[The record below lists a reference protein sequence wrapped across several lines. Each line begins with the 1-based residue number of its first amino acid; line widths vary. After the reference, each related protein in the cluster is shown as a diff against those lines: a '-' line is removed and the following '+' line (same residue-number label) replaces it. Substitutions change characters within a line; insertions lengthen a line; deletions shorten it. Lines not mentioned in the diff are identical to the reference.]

1 MARLPDAAGRLGNTG
16 SAGNAGNEG
25 NEGNTRNIRSVREIT
40 EMPVKALRSLF
51 SGIGQL
57 LLAADRFRAEEA
69 QRAGA
74 AQDQHDGPQTGMDDE
89 HAAEQMTTADYVRS
103 AEGPGGA
110 ATSARGGHKK
120 PAGATT
126 GTRAGTRK
134 KQRGES
140 PGQFRS
146 LDSTG
151 NVRLLTPEMPA
162 ESTSQADRPV
172 ARANTGEA
180 KRVPEQRRAAELPV
194 PGYDGRSL
202 ASLRSRLR
210 NLDARQVRILLE
222 HERSAANR
230 SDVVAMF
237 ERRIAKLEAGPDAS

>member
-1 MARLPDAAGRLGNTG
+1 MARLPDAAGRLGNAG
-16 SAGNAGNEG
+16 NAGNAGNEG
-25 NEGNTRNIRSVREIT
+25 HEGNTTNIRGVREIT

-57 LLAADRFRAEEA
+57 LLAADRFRTEEA
-69 QRAGA
+69 QRAGV
-74 AQDQHDGPQTGMDDE
+74 AQDQHDGPQPGMDGE

-103 AEGPGGA
+103 AEGPGEA
-110 ATSARGGHKK
+110 ATSARGRHRK

-126 GTRAGTRK
+126 GSRAGTRK
-134 KQRGES
+134 KRRGES

-151 NVRLLTPEMPA
+151 NVRLLTPDMPA
-162 ESTSQADRPV
+162 ESTSQADRRT
-172 ARANTGEA
+172 AKAQTA
-180 KRVPEQRRAAELPV
+180 KTKRVPEQRRAAELPV
-194 PGYDGRSL
+194 PGYDGRSV